1 MLLSGIDYSG
11 DFIGNVPNIS
21 HLLELLCYE
30 PFGRKKESTL
40 CQEHLAAGQ
49 SIRKHKMPYIWMIK
63 GEVWNLYLGKFCSKA
78 SGSIYFNIPSGDLE
92 R

>member
-21 HLLELLCYE
+21 HLLELLGYE

-40 CQEHLAAGQ
+40 YVRNILLQVSQ
-49 SIRKHKMPYIWMIK
+49 Y
-63 GEVWNLYLGKFCSKA
+63 A
-78 SGSIYFNIPSGDLE
+78 STKCLTYG
-92 R
+92 